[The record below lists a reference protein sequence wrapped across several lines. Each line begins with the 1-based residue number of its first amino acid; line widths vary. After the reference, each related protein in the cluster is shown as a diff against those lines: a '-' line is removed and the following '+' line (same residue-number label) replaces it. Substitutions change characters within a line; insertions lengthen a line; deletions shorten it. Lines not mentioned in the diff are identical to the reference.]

1 MKSNF
6 LLTTFLTIVF
16 FSTTNGQTTS
26 TDSVLFRQL
35 SAKIEE
41 LQTLHK
47 LQNIDSCK
55 NCIVDSSSESG
66 YLYNSNGHFVY
77 SPRIISF
84 WQWILVFLPVILFS
98 FVLFYTLKRLKTEH
112 YSLSE
117 MLSDNEPSEIDVDN
131 PLARNADGTP
141 VAGQP
146 AFIKKSVLVRS
157 TSRMAAF
164 ISSICAVAI
173 GTCSTS
179 YYFYMYLKT
188 AQAPN
193 LDSLYDI
200 LLGLGIG
207 VVPYAINKLAAAF
220 K

>member
-1 MKSNF
+1 M
-6 LLTTFLTIVF
+6 TIVTLF
-16 FSTTNGQTTS
+16 TNAYA
-26 TDSVLFRQL
+26 QL
-35 SAKIEE
+35 SSVDSAR
-41 LQTLHK
+41 LAVFRS
-47 LQNIDSCK
+47 IDSIINPAPKKDGACVI
-55 NCIVDSSSESG
+55 CIRDTSKESG
-66 YLYNSNGHFVY
+66 YLFNENGHFVY
-77 SPRIISF
+77 SPRTI
-84 WQWILVFLPVILFS
+84 LPVILFG
-98 FVLFYTLKRLKTEH
+98 FVLLYTLKRLKTEN

-131 PLARNADGTP
+131 PLVKNAAGAAVP
-141 VAGQP
+141 GQP

-164 ISSICAVAI
+164 ISSLCAVAI

-188 AQAPN
+188 GQAPN
-193 LDSLYDI
+193 LETLYNI

-207 VVPYAINKLAAAF
+207 VVPYAVNKIAAAF

>member
-1 MKSNF
+1 MKKV
-6 LLTTFLTIVF
+6 LLLVTIIILF
-16 FSTTNGQTTS
+16 TNAYA
-26 TDSVLFRQL
+26 QL
-35 SAKIEE
+35 SSVDSAK
-41 LQTLHK
+41 LAVFRS
-47 LQNIDSCK
+47 IDSIINPAPKKDGACVIYIRDTSK
-55 NCIVDSSSESG
+55 ETG
-66 YLYNSNGHFVY
+66 YLFNDNGHFVY
-77 SPRIISF
+77 SPRTISF
-84 WQWILVFLPVILFS
+84 CQWVLVFLPVILFG
-98 FVLFYTLKRLKTEH
+98 FVLLYTLKRLKTEN

-131 PLARNADGTP
+131 PLVKNAAGAAVP
-141 VAGQP
+141 GQP

-164 ISSICAVAI
+164 ISSLCAVAI

-188 AQAPN
+188 GQAPN
-193 LDSLYDI
+193 LETLYNI

-207 VVPYAINKLAAAF
+207 VVPYAVNKIAAAF